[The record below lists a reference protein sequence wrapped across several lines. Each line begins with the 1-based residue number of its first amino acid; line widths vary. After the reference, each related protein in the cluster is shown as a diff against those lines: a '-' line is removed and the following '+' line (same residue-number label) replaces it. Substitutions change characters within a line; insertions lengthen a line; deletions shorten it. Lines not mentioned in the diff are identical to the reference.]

1 ARERSTSMKL
11 KWFLIPLLVAPS
23 ALAQNSGND
32 LLQQGLRKER
42 SEGNY
47 KAAIAIYER
56 ILKQYASDRKLAATA
71 LLQIA
76 HCQEREGSKEARS
89 SYERLI
95 HDYSDQTQAVSEARA
110 RITALEVAPSSG
122 PRVRQL
128 WTGSDVDDSGS
139 LSPDGRWLTY
149 ANWE

>member
-1 ARERSTSMKL
+1 MKL
-11 KWFLIPLLVAPS
+11 KCFLIPLLAAAL

-47 KAAIAIYER
+47 KAAIEIYKR
-56 ILKQYASDRKLAATA
+56 ILKQYASDRKLSATA

-89 SYERLI
+89 SYQRLI
-95 HDYSDQTQAVSEARA
+95 EEFGDQAQAVTEARA
-110 RITALEVAPSSG
+110 RIAVLEVAPSSA

-128 WTGSDVDDSGS
+128 WTGGGVDGS
-139 LSPDGRWLTY
+139 
-149 ANWE
+149 